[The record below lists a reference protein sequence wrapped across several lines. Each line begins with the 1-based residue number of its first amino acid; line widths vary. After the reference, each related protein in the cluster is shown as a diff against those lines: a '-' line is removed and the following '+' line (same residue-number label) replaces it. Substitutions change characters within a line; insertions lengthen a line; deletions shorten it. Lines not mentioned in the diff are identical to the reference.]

1 LKPEIK
7 LNLLRSVIMQNSK
20 PLNFDRVARVALYAA
35 LLWALVWLLEYLSDV
50 LIPFAAALLMAYML
64 NPLVVLVQ
72 KKIPSRAMAVS
83 ISLLLV
89 VALLALAFILVTP
102 MVIHQIQHM
111 GALASN
117 LITNSEL
124 AAKAKLMLPDDIWRA
139 LFDYVSKEDVQKFFK
154 TDSVWKLA
162 EPMAKKVFPGI
173 WGVISG
179 AAGFLL
185 GIVGLTVI
193 VLYLIFLLADYQSVK
208 EGWKKLIPPAHR
220 EAVVGFVYEFD
231 ASMNRYFRAQAAV
244 ASIVGILFA
253 IGFTLIG
260 LPMGILLGL
269 FIGLLNMVPYLQVVG
284 LIPASLLA
292 MVHALET
299 DQSIWLV
306 LGLTALVFAVI
317 QIIQDAFL
325 TPKIMGKVTG
335 MSPAIIML
343 SLSVWGKILG
353 MLGLLIAL
361 PVTALLH
368 AYYKKFII
376 KEDDEPEEKADIESG

>member
-1 LKPEIK
+1 
-7 LNLLRSVIMQNSK
+7 
-20 PLNFDRVARVALYAA
+20 
-35 LLWALVWLLEYLSDV
+35 
-50 LIPFAAALLMAYML
+50 
-64 NPLVVLVQ
+64 
-72 KKIPSRAMAVS
+72 
-83 ISLLLV
+83 LV

-154 TDSVWKLA
+154 PDSVWKLA

>member
-1 LKPEIK
+1 
-7 LNLLRSVIMQNSK
+7 MQNSK